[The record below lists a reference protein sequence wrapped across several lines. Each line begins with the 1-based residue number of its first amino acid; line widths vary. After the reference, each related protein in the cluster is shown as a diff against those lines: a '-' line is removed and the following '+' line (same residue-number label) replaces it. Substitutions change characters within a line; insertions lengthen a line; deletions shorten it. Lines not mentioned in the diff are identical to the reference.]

1 MDTCSTFGGS
11 LGIWTLRKQTLIIR
25 DVIRGYKMIGKY
37 FKKTLSLLL
46 YWIILAAFLFISQ
59 MSLMHEVQGAQIV
72 DRIVAVV
79 NDEIISLYELNKLAK
94 PYTAKI
100 RAARYSYEQERK
112 MLFQVKAELLNELI
126 NQKLADQQLKRHNIT
141 VDETEIDKLIE
152 RIKEGAFLTD
162 EEMRAKLASQG
173 LTMEEFRKRT
183 KEQLLRRKLLNIEIR
198 SKIVI
203 TQDDIKTYY
212 ENHIDEYAG
221 EKKYHLRNI
230 IMAIPSGAGEAE
242 KLAIYKIMES
252 ILTELEQGKDFASM
266 AKMYSQSSLASE
278 GGDLGFFRL
287 RELSPVLRAEIA
299 NLKIGEFTPVLD
311 TEMGYQILF
320 VEEISETPGKSL
332 EDATPEIRDKLYSEI
347 VDKKYRLWL
356 EELRSR
362 SHIKIIN

>member
-1 MDTCSTFGGS
+1 
-11 LGIWTLRKQTLIIR
+11 
-25 DVIRGYKMIGKY
+25 MIDKY
-37 FKKTLSLLL
+37 FKKPYTRLLF
-46 YWIILAAFLFISQ
+46 WIILATFLFISH
-59 MSLMHEVQGAQIV
+59 MSLMHEVQGAEVV

-79 NDEIISLYELNKLAK
+79 NDEIISLYELNQLAK

-100 RAARYSYEQERK
+100 KAARYSYDQERK
-112 MLFQVKAELLNELI
+112 MIFQVKAKLLNDLI

-141 VDETEIDKLIE
+141 VDETEMDNVIE

-183 KEQLLRRKLLNIEIR
+183 KEQLLRRKLLNREIR

-212 ENHIDEYAG
+212 ESHIDEYAG

-230 IMAIPSGAGEAE
+230 ILTIPSGAGEAE
-242 KLAIYKIMES
+242 KLAIYKQMES
-252 ILTELEQGKDFASM
+252 ILAELEHGKDFASM
-266 AKMYSQSSLASE
+266 AKMYSQSTLASE

-287 RELSPVLRAEIA
+287 RELAPVLRTEIA
-299 NLKIGEFTPVLD
+299 NLKIGEFTPILD

-320 VEEISETPGKSL
+320 VEEIIETPGKSL

-347 VDKKYRLWL
+347 IDKKFRLWL
-356 EELRSR
+356 EDLRSR